1 MWAFAEQY
9 NWWWWWYKD
18 TYFNRIENILL
29 GMCVCVCALVYL
41 FLVTTYNWGVNVS
54 WPSEVKKW
62 IQVYIVLLL
71 LLRWLMNYFI
81 SFSLCVSRYTW
92 FLPALWDETSTCRH
106 RDSGCD
112 PIFTI
117 RCPRSKWT
125 SYCLTLSYCRFETQ
139 LKVQIIHVLRCTRIK
154 SMSVRIRLSFLIN
167 Y

>member
-29 GMCVCVCALVYL
+29 GMCVCALVYL

-117 RCPRSKWT
+117 RCSTFKINFI
-125 SYCLTLSYCRFETQ
+125 LFDFIIL
-139 LKVQIIHVLRCTRIK
+139 QIRNTVKSSDYSCTAVYK
-154 SMSVRIRLSFLIN
+154 DKK
-167 Y
+167 YEC